1 MDTLIAALRNL
12 NLEDNPKTIIICYRP
27 IFNKDKTVSKYMLR
41 ETVETDD
48 NYIPPK
54 QTLGSS
60 QIVSDFAPVF
70 SRPKDQSE

>member
-12 NLEDNPKTIIICYRP
+12 SLEDNPKTIIICYRP

-41 ETVETDD
+41 ETVEIDD

-54 QTLGSS
+54 QTLRSS